1 MAEITGNISPKK
13 NIKGTITPQKNIT
26 ATINNSSLQLAGKL
40 SNSTLRGYSAYDVA
54 VLYGGFEGTEEEWIA
69 SLKGETGA
77 TGADG
82 TSVEVEIVSNTED
95 EYILRIIAGNYSFIT
110 PNLKAV
116 KPASIDYVDLKNKPQ
131 IESISL
137 TGNKTFS
144 DLGIEPIDSSDLLEI
159 LS

>member
-26 ATINNSSLQLAGKL
+26 ATISNSSLQLAGKL

-77 TGADG
+77 DG

-95 EYILRIIAGNYSFIT
+95 EYILRIIAGNYSFTT

-116 KPASIDYVDLKNKPQ
+116 IETIDYADINNKPQ
-131 IESISL
+131 IESIPL
-137 TGNKTFS
+137 TGDKSFS
-144 DLGIEPIDSSDLLEI
+144 DLGIEPIDTDDLLEI
-159 LS
+159 LN